1 MEKESLSTNHRPQK
15 GSRLMIGLVASIL
28 IAGAGSGADLRHDF
42 VQCLKTAAAQ
52 AKAQKIGTDGF
63 QAFAQTTCAGA
74 EAPFKA
80 SLTSANVSHGMGKR
94 ESAADAAAQV
104 KDYYSQWDGNYA
116 ADAPAPAPAA
126 APTQNAA
133 VAKSDTPPAKPQ

>member
-1 MEKESLSTNHRPQK
+1 
-15 GSRLMIGLVASIL
+15 MIGLVVSML
-28 IAGAGSGADLRHDF
+28 IAGAGGGADLRHDF

-63 QAFAQTTCAGA
+63 QAFAQTTCAA
-74 EAPFKA
+74 SEAPFKA
-80 SLTSANVSHGMGKR
+80 SLVSANVSHGMSKR

-104 KDYYSQWDGNYA
+104 NDYYLQWDGNYA
-116 ADAPAPAPAA
+116 ADAPVAAPAA

-133 VAKSDTPPAKPQ
+133 VAKSDTPPPKPQ

>member
-1 MEKESLSTNHRPQK
+1 
-15 GSRLMIGLVASIL
+15 MIGLVVSML

-63 QAFAQTTCAGA
+63 QAFAQTTCAA
-74 EAPFKA
+74 SEAPFKA
-80 SLTSANVSHGMGKR
+80 SLVSANVSHGMSKR

-104 KDYYSQWDGNYA
+104 SDYYSQWDGNYA
-116 ADAPAPAPAA
+116 ADAPVAAPAS

-133 VAKSDTPPAKPQ
+133 VAKSDTPPPKPQ

>member
-1 MEKESLSTNHRPQK
+1 
-15 GSRLMIGLVASIL
+15 MIGLVASIL

-52 AKAQKIGTDGF
+52 AKAQKIGADGF
-63 QAFAQTTCAGA
+63 AAFAQTTCAGA

-80 SLTSANVSHGMGKR
+80 SLTSANVSHGMSKR

-126 APTQNAA
+126 AATQSAA
-133 VAKSDTPPAKPQ
+133 VAKTDTPQPAKPQ